1 ESTSGSSSAT
11 TPGSSSATTPGTS
24 SVESTPGTST
34 GSCWIS
40 VSTGGYGY
48 ETTVTICS
56 DVTSGQSVTTP
67 TTISVPST
75 FCTTVPTAGTDET
88 VITSYVTSTAH
99 STEVITVTSCA
110 DNGCQTHTTHTGVV
124 VVTVTTTDVA
134 TTYTTYCPLTTTKAV
149 YRVAKL
155 ANYKRDQ
162 TEFIATETNENT
174 SNWPAPTLVPYVGIS
189 NDSSAAV
196 STFEGAANSVVPR
209 LGLIAGFLSALLFL
223 F

>member
-1 ESTSGSSSAT
+1 MQFCNQAHLVLNQLQVQARLPPRFILVESHSRFQLCY

-34 GSCWIS
+34 GSCWVS

-88 VITSYVTSTAH
+88 VITVCH
-99 STEVITVTSCA
+99 LNC
-110 DNGCQTHTTHTGVV
+110 
-124 VVTVTTTDVA
+124 
-134 TTYTTYCPLTTTKAV
+134 
-149 YRVAKL
+149 
-155 ANYKRDQ
+155 
-162 TEFIATETNENT
+162 
-174 SNWPAPTLVPYVGIS
+174 TL
-189 NDSSAAV
+189 N
-196 STFEGAANSVVPR
+196 
-209 LGLIAGFLSALLFL
+209 
-223 F
+223 